1 MKFSIYLDDAAVSE
15 IEAAAK
21 EIGIGRAEWIRRACM
36 NALHPETPTGTP
48 PDTPE
53 HLAQITADCD
63 QAREDLAAA
72 VVRIAV
78 LEAEAKKDAE
88 HIRSLQSAIATVATP
103 TPPLLPE
110 TAGPGRRWVGARFV
124 SWVTGRG

>member
-1 MKFSIYLDDAAVSE
+1 MKFSIYLDDGAVSE

-36 NALHPETPTGTP
+36 NALHPETPTRTP
-48 PDTPE
+48 ADTPE
-53 HLAQITADCD
+53 HLAQITADRD

-78 LEAEAKKDAE
+78 LEAVTVEKDAR
-88 HIRSLQSAIATVATP
+88 IGDLQKAIGSFAAAPRPV
-103 TPPLLPE
+103 LPE
-110 TAGPGRRWVGARFV
+110 TAGESKPRPWWRF
-124 SWVTGRG
+124 WK